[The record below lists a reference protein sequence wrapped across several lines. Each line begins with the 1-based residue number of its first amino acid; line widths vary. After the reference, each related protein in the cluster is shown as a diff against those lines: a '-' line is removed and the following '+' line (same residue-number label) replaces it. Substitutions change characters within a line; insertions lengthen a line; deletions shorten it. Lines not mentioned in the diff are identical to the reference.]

1 MDTKLKSCLVTG
13 CSEGGVGA
21 AFAEVFQQKGYHVF
35 ATARSPSKVPKTLH
49 SAPNVTV
56 LALDACSSTSIA
68 EAAKVVEKQ
77 TGGKLDVLIN
87 NAGHGQTMPGL
98 NVNLDEARNLFNVN
112 FFGVL
117 ELVQVFSPMLVKA
130 KGCIVNNASIGGLTP
145 IPFNSTS
152 LLLDEVVRNG
162 S

>member
-1 MDTKLKSCLVTG
+1 MNAKLKSCLVTG

-49 SAPNVTV
+49 NASNVTV
-56 LALDACSSTSIA
+56 LALDTGSSTSIA
-68 EAAKVVEKQ
+68 EGAKVVERQ

-87 NAGHGQTMPGL
+87 NAGHGQTMPAL
-98 NVNLDEARNLFNVN
+98 DVNLNEARNLFNVN
-112 FFGVL
+112 FFGIL

-130 KGCIVNNASIGGLTP
+130 NGCIVNNASVGGLSP
-145 IPFNSTS
+145 IPFNSMFLS
-152 LLLDEVVRNG
+152 HSWMSKN
-162 S
+162 